1 MVVWVSIGID
11 PEEIWNELSKR
22 KNISGFE
29 EKKSRVLKNEKKI
42 RSK

>member
-11 PEEIWNELSKR
+11 LEEIFNELSKR
-22 KNISGFE
+22 KNISGIE
-29 EKKSRVLKNEKKI
+29 EKKSRVLKNEKNI